1 MIISMLHKYKHEV
14 YWSNLIQEL
23 NIVWVIGSSLGQI
36 KKKLENRVILS
47 TSGYLFGLHCRRI
60 ITLYEL
66 G

>member
-36 KKKLENRVILS
+36 KKS
-47 TSGYLFGLHCRRI
+47 
-60 ITLYEL
+60 
-66 G
+66 